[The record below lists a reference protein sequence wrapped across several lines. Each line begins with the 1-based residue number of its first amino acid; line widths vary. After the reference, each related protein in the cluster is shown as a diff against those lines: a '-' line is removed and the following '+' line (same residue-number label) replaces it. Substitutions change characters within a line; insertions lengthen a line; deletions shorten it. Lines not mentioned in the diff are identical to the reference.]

1 MASSTI
7 DLTRAESG
15 LYGFTFSGLIVS
27 GQRRSA
33 QSFRR
38 VQLVVASLLLHAT
51 VIGGLVVAPLLRASA
66 LPDPANA
73 VNTFFVV
80 PTLAPP
86 PAPPPPPAA
95 SRAVVVPRAKADA
108 PRGFTAPVEIP
119 DTIETASDLDTGIQ
133 GGEVGGVAGGVAGGV
148 VGGVVGGI
156 LDAAPITKPVRVG
169 GEIREPRK
177 LVNVK
182 PVYPE
187 VARQVR
193 VQGIVLIDCLI
204 DPHGNVVDAR
214 VVDGIPL
221 LNEAALAAVRQWRY
235 TPTLFG
241 GVPVPVQ
248 MTVMVNF
255 HIA

>member
-1 MASSTI
+1 
-7 DLTRAESG
+7 

-33 QSFRR
+33 QSFRSA
-38 VQLVVASLLLHAT
+38 QLVVASVLLHAM
-51 VIGGLVVAPLLRASA
+51 VIGGLVVVPLLRASA
-66 LPDPANA
+66 LPDLAHA

-95 SRAVVVPRAKADA
+95 RHAVVVPRAKTDA

-119 DTIETASDLDTGIQ
+119 DTIETASDLDAGIQ
-133 GGEVGGVAGGVAGGV
+133 GGAVGGVEGGVAGGV

-156 LDAAPITKPVRVG
+156 LDAAPVTKPMRVG

-177 LVNVK
+177 LVHVR
-182 PVYPE
+182 PVYP
-187 VARQVR
+187 ASAQWAR
-193 VQGIVLIDCLI
+193 VQGSVVIDCLI
-204 DPHGNVVDAR
+204 DARGRVVDAR
-214 VVDGIPL
+214 VVEGIPL
-221 LNEAALAAVRQWRY
+221 LNEAALTAVRQWRY

-241 GVPVPVQ
+241 GVPIPVQ
-248 MTVMVNF
+248 MTVTLNF